1 MKICLV
7 SGAYRAPSQWEV
19 ASNIETAR
27 QAAGRLCRRGIFPIT
42 PHLNTAYFES
52 LQPDDF
58 WLKGYLEI
66 LRRCD
71 MIYVLA
77 NYRTSSGALAEL
89 AEAKRLGLQVVFEEE
104 ENNASVR

>member
-1 MKICLV
+1 MKIAMI
-7 SGAYRAPSQWEV
+7 SGKYRGQSQWEV
-19 ASNIETAR
+19 ASNIEYAR

-71 MIYVLA
+71 MVYVLA

-89 AEAKRLGLQVVFEEE
+89 AEAKRLGLEIEFE
-104 ENNASVR
+104 